1 MIITGPI
8 PKKNTYRNYNYA
20 LGYFQIE
27 FGEREVESI
36 TPDDILEFLTELTT
50 NAKQTTKRL
59 RYSNIKSFFNHT
71 QSTYLPTL
79 NNPCD
84 SPTLKK
90 TFRSRGAKHWPMI
103 EKDIIDEIIF
113 RTENTR
119 NRLMLELMARGGLR
133 IGEVLNLRPKNCQGC
148 KLILSDTK
156 GGREVEVAF
165 IPQKISD
172 RLKEYIQTTGID
184 PKSKIFPIS
193 YTAAWSIVVKAG
205 KLVGIHL
212 RPHDLRRHAAT
223 YASRSGTPIE
233 IISKVVLRHSNL
245 STTQRYLG
253 KVSDTEA
260 MRWIENL
267 YG

>member
-1 MIITGPI
+1 LIITGPI
-8 PKKNTYRNYNYA
+8 PKKNTVRNYSYV

-27 FGEREVESI
+27 FGERDVESI
-36 TPDDILEFLTELTT
+36 TPDEILGFLTELTT
-50 NAKQTTKRL
+50 EAKQTTKRL
-59 RYSNIKSFFNHT
+59 RYSNLKSFFNHI
-71 QSTYLPTL
+71 QSTFLPSL

-90 TFRSRGAKHWPMI
+90 TFRSKGAKHWPMI

-113 RTENTR
+113 RTDNPR
-119 NRLMLELMARGGLR
+119 NRLMLELMARGGMR
-133 IGEVLNLRPKNCQGC
+133 IGEVLNLRPKDHEGC
-148 KLILSDTK
+148 KLMLSDTK
-156 GGREVEVAF
+156 GGRETEVAF

-172 RLKEYIQTTGID
+172 RLKDYIQTAGIE
-184 PKSKIFPIS
+184 SQARIFPIS

-223 YASRSGTPIE
+223 YASRAGTPIE
-233 IISKVVLRHSNL
+233 IISKVLLRHQNL

>member
-1 MIITGPI
+1 
-8 PKKNTYRNYNYA
+8 
-20 LGYFQIE
+20 
-27 FGEREVESI
+27 
-36 TPDDILEFLTELTT
+36 
-50 NAKQTTKRL
+50 
-59 RYSNIKSFFNHT
+59 
-71 QSTYLPTL
+71 
-79 NNPCD
+79 
-84 SPTLKK
+84 
-90 TFRSRGAKHWPMI
+90 MI

-113 RTENTR
+113 RTDNPR
-119 NRLMLELMARGGLR
+119 NRLMLELMARGGMR
-133 IGEVLNLRPKNCQGC
+133 IGEVLNLCPKDHEGC
-148 KLILSDTK
+148 KLMLSDTK
-156 GGREVEVAF
+156 GGRETEVAF

-172 RLKEYIQTTGID
+172 RLKDYIQTAGIE
-184 PKSKIFPIS
+184 SQARIFPIS

-223 YASRSGTPIE
+223 YASRAGTPIE
-233 IISKVVLRHSNL
+233 IISKVLLRHQNL

>member
-1 MIITGPI
+1 M
-8 PKKNTYRNYNYA
+8 
-20 LGYFQIE
+20 LGYFQVE
-27 FGEREVESI
+27 FGDRDIESI
-36 TPDDILEFLTELTT
+36 TPDDILGFLTELTA

-59 RYSNIKSFFNHT
+59 RYSNIKFFFNHI
-71 QSTYLPTL
+71 QSTFLPSL

-90 TFRSRGAKHWPMI
+90 TFRSRGAKLWPMI
-103 EKDIIDEIIF
+103 EKDVIDEIIF
-113 RTENTR
+113 RTENPR
-119 NRLMLELMARGGLR
+119 NRLMMELMARGGLR

-156 GGREVEVAF
+156 GGREAEVAF

-172 RLKEYIQTTGID
+172 RLKEYIQAAQLPPD
-184 PKSKIFPIS
+184 SKIFPIS

-205 KLVGIHL
+205 KMVGIHL
-212 RPHDLRRHAAT
+212 SPHDLRRHAAT
-223 YASRSGTPIE
+223 FASRAGTPIE
-233 IISKVVLRHSNL
+233 IISKIVLRHSSL
-245 STTQRYLG
+245 QTTQRYLG